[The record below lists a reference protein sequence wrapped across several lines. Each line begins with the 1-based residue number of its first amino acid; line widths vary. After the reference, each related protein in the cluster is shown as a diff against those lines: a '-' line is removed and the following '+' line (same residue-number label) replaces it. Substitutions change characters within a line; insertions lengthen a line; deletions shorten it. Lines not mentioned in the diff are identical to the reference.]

1 MSETKNNTKLTE
13 EHKKKISESRKGMKF
28 TEAHKRNM
36 RRAKRIRS
44 TLTIRTPYGDYPSFN
59 EAGRE
64 TGISYKTVFNRCNNP
79 NLKWKDWQVIRREPE
94 ETEKSR
100 EERWSS
106 YVKRKTD
113 AHQKKLED
121 MSNSLQEFNEAGV
134 REAREWRL
142 QRLSQMAKGKD

>member
-1 MSETKNNTKLTE
+1 MNQTKNDTRLTE
-13 EHKKKISESRKGMKF
+13 GHRRNISESRKGMKF

-59 EAGRE
+59 EAGRK
-64 TGISYKTVFNRCNNP
+64 TGISYKTIFNRCNNP
-79 NLKWKDWQVIRREPE
+79 KPKWKEWQVIRKEPE
-94 ETEKSR
+94 EIEKSR
-100 EERWSS
+100 EEWKGRG
-106 YVKRKTD
+106 RK
-113 AHQKKLED
+113 AFQKDMED
-121 MSNSLQEFNEAGV
+121 VSRSIQEFNEAGV